1 MYMFA
6 PVLNLHMRSA
16 YGHCWRQ
23 DAEPDGHSAAL
34 MHLSA
39 IVKVLPRY
47 FNPQYLRP
55 WCFFLTWSVF
65 QVPNLVLIFPDF
77 FHVILL
83 VVSGEL
89 IQWVLELLEQ
99 DFWNKTSEGI
109 GLFSTPRSI
118 IVKMTAP
125 SFVSICYLGTYCHR
139 NMLKRTVDF
148 LYWLLFIHCF
158 ATHP

>member
-1 MYMFA
+1 MFT

-34 MHLSA
+34 IYLSA
-39 IVKVLPRY
+39 IVKVLSRC
-47 FNPQYLRP
+47 FNPWYLRP

-77 FHVILL
+77 FQTILL

-89 IQWVLELLEQ
+89 IQWVLMWLQQ
-99 DFWNKTSEGI
+99 DFWNKNSEGI
-109 GLFSTPRSI
+109 QGLFSTPRSI
-118 IVKMTAP
+118 IVKMTAS
-125 SFVSICYLGTYCHR
+125 SFVSICYFCGSKFP
-139 NMLKRTVDF
+139 NMLKRTMDF
-148 LYWLLFIHCF
+148 LYCLLFIYCF